1 MKLLVVQICLL
12 LTLSTLAQADFRDDF
27 DGKLSSLWEPVIGK
41 WELQEGSYNG
51 KAIGKGPGFS
61 LLPFEVAD
69 GMVIEVRAMDTGKGI
84 WENALIVFSHMDESE
99 VYLAGSAIVKQQW
112 HIIRMTHEGWDM
124 GQPGSLFLATAGAP
138 VQSNRWYLMSLEIDK
153 NTVCLSVDGQPKV
166 EYTFKP
172 ELPKGRIGLGVSG
185 ANALF
190 DEIQVRGVEV
200 LPVTPKALLATTWA
214 KLKS

>member
-1 MKLLVVQICLL
+1 MKLLVVQICLF
-12 LTLSTLAQADFRDDF
+12 LTLSAIAQADFREDSN
-27 DGKLSSLWEPVIGK
+27 GKLSPLWEPVIGE

-51 KAIGKGPGFS
+51 KPVGNLPGFS

-69 GMVIEVRAMDTGKGI
+69 GMEIEVRAMDTGKGVYQ
-84 WENALIVFSHMDESE
+84 NALIVFSYVDESE
-99 VYLAGSAIVKQQW
+99 VYLAGSAIKRGLW
-112 HIIRMTHEGWDM
+112 YIIRTTHGGWPDRA
-124 GQPGSLFLATAGAP
+124 GWRDLAIFGEP
-138 VQSNRWYLMSLEIDK
+138 VRSNRWYLMSVEIDGA
-153 NTVCLSVDGQPKV
+153 TVRLSVDGQLKV

-190 DEIQVRGVEV
+190 DEIRVTGVDAS
-200 LPVTPKALLATTWA
+200 PVTPKDFLATTWA